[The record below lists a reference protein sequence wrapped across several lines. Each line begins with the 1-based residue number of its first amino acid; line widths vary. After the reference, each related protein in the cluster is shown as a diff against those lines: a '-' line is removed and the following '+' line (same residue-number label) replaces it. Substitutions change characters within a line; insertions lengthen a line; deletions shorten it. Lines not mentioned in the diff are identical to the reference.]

1 MSGTE
6 IASNIIEE
14 LLVDSQA
21 FNDDSFPTQQPNIG
35 KAKKFV

>member
-14 LLVDSQA
+14 LLVDSLA
-21 FNDDSFPTQQPNIG
+21 FNNDSFPTHELNYNLG
-35 KAKKFV
+35 YMT